1 MQKIMKKSD
10 GVTLTAIIIM
20 LMVILIICGISLNY
34 GISTLQEVADN
45 RTETELAVV
54 QQAIVQ
60 QYTLLLTQNEDDKPA
75 EEISSNVELT
85 DDSDRPESLIGTRIA
100 DETELEDYGFT
111 EYLINYSD
119 YETMV
124 YEYYYYYL
132 DMEDLETLGV
142 EMDSAMSS
150 EESKERAYIVN
161 YSTGEV
167 FDIATES
174 YYTSEDS
181 IYLNGSN
188 SKINETTYNFTDE

>member
-1 MQKIMKKSD
+1 MQKMISKND

-45 RTETELAVV
+45 RTETELSVV

-75 EEISSNVELT
+75 EEISSNVELA
-85 DDSDRPESLIGTRIA
+85 DDSDRPASLVGTRIA

-142 EMDSAMSS
+142 EMNSSISS
-150 EESKERAYIVN
+150 EDAKERAYIVN

-167 FDIATES
+167 FDIVTES

-181 IYLNGSN
+181 IYLKGSN